1 MKVYVVIDDSKACYD
16 AGGIFVDVFAT
27 KEEAEAYLG
36 KYGRYDQ
43 GDFYIDE
50 VEI

>member
-1 MKVYVVIDDSKACYD
+1 MKVYVVLDESKACYD

-27 KEEAEAYLG
+27 REEAEDYLS
-36 KYGRYDQ
+36 KFGRLDQ
-43 GDFYIDE
+43 GYFEIEE